1 MKDVTP
7 ENVTSLLDVYE
18 KRNDGAENRIAFE
31 SVAWSWMQPLCMA
44 LRAAWKSADLD
55 RQSREASQREF
66 ARLNRELNEAREAAE
81 DARHKIGVLLHEIAH
96 VAIAHGM
103 MRPDAPP
110 LDGPNAILFL
120 QQMREQEEEARLPLP
135 CDTMRRM

>member
-1 MKDVTP
+1 MKLTNEQIEHIRDACPVGLELRRDAPGETLKALAIRSVP
-7 ENVTSLLDVYE
+7 TLCAEVLSLR
-18 KRNDGAENRIAFE
+18 K
-31 SVAWSWMQPLCMA
+31 Q
-44 LRAAWKSADLD
+44 ADLD

-66 ARLNRELNEAREAAE
+66 ARLNRELNEARETAE
-81 DARHKIGVLLHEIAH
+81 DARHKVGVLLHEIAH

-120 QQMREQEEEARLPLP
+120 HQIREREETEGGH
-135 CDTMRRM
+135 